1 VNELSEITLDLSHVE
16 GGLSLIINERTSNT
30 LFELAD
36 AQENGEARYQ
46 LKEGNFY
53 DYELSNTEYHLEDPF
68 DNIIQPHRRISHIG
82 RISPNIYVGTLEIP
96 LLKKGSSEAITK
108 IRLEIQ
114 SVKSGYR
121 DDYRDMLELIT
132 EKCTDLLLQANS
144 PVSQHFEIDYT
155 INSQSLYQ
163 KFAFIKSV
171 IGTDEFAE
179 AIHRIVTAPVTKWTE
194 TTEEKDIRNTRRFSN
209 SNRKEILK
217 GGKRTKLPESHHLR
231 SYGID
236 TLPER
241 ITSIR
246 KTDSVDTPEN
256 RFIKHALEN
265 FLKLCTDINN
275 KAKEFGHKKME
286 NESELLIR
294 ELEGQLHHTVF
305 KDISRPTTLK
315 LNSPVLQRKE
325 GYREVL
331 RVWLMFDLAAKLIWK
346 GGDDIYSGGKKDIA
360 TLYEYWLFFKLLDL
374 FQSIFEIEP
383 KDISDLIK
391 ETPDG
396 LNLQI
401 KQGKF
406 TALRGV
412 YDSGN
417 RKLNIRF
424 NYNRS
429 FNGKKT
435 YPESGSWTT
444 TLRPDYTL
452 SFWPFGISELEAEK
466 QELIVHVHFD
476 AKYKIANLSDFLS
489 QNGNSNSQDFGE
501 IKPFDLEEVKWG
513 LISETLVKNN
523 LAVWNSKKQLKLKSL
538 FWEEMQEFGIFR
550 NELFDDLVTNIQQS
564 VFNEEKVENRKGV
577 YKNADLLK
585 MHAYKDAIRRTGGAY
600 VLYPGDKSINQK
612 GFHEIIPGLG
622 AFPVKPSKTDSGIGE
637 LKAFILEII
646 EHFINRASQR
656 EKIAFRTFEIYE
668 NPPKSDNAINEP
680 LPEPYNTNRALIPD
694 DTFVLV
700 GYYNSREQYDWIQA
714 TGLYNFRMGSGAGS
728 LILDKET
735 VSSKYLLLHT
745 SGDTDSGNL
754 WRIVSRGPK
763 VFSKDDLIRK
773 DYPSPSQENYL
784 VIEIKPVTDTEF
796 ENVSWDF
803 KKLSNYSSGR
813 ASAFPFTT
821 SLTELMKN
829 KIRKTATTNIQLPI
843 NTK

>member
-1 VNELSEITLDLSHVE
+1 MKSLSNIEINLDSVKE
-16 GGLSLIINERTSNT
+16 GLRLWIDVRRPDSL
-30 LFELAD
+30 FD
-36 AQENGEARYQ
+36 AEENAAENNEARYQ
-46 LKEGNFY
+46 LVEGCYY
-53 DYELSNTEYHLEDPF
+53 DYQISDSGFVLGDIGE
-68 DNIIQPHRRISHIG
+68 NIIQQHKRTANLGTIA
-82 RISPNIYVGTLEIP
+82 PNIFVGTLSIP
-96 LLKKGSSEAITK
+96 LLDKHTSEELCK
-108 IRLEIQ
+108 IELEVQ

-121 DDYRDMLELIT
+121 NDYRDMLELIT

-155 INSQSLYQ
+155 KDSQTLYQ

-179 AIHRIVTAPVTKWTE
+179 AVHRIVTAPVTKWTE
-194 TTEEKDIRNTRRFSN
+194 TTEEKDIRNARRFSN
-209 SNRKEILK
+209 TNIKEILK
-217 GGKRTKLPESHHLR
+217 GGRRTKLPETHYLR

-241 ITSIR
+241 ITTIR

-256 RFIKHALEN
+256 RFIKHSLEN
-265 FLKLCTDINN
+265 FLKFCTDINN
-275 KAKEFGHKKME
+275 KSKEFGHKKME
-286 NESELLIR
+286 TESSLMIR
-294 ELEGQLHHTVF
+294 ELESQLHHTVF

-374 FQSIFEIEP
+374 FQSIFDIEP

-412 YDSGN
+412 YDSGS

-429 FNGKKT
+429 FSGKKT
-435 YPESGSWTT
+435 YPDSGSWTT

-452 SFWPFGISELEAEK
+452 SFWPYGISEAEAEK

-476 AKYKIANLSDFLS
+476 AKYKIANLTDFLE
-489 QNGNSNSQDFGE
+489 QNTEN
-501 IKPFDLEEVKWG
+501 DL
-513 LISETLVKNN
+513 
-523 LAVWNSKKQLKLKSL
+523 
-538 FWEEMQEFGIFR
+538 
-550 NELFDDLVTNIQQS
+550 D
-564 VFNEEKVENRKGV
+564 EEKAENRKGI

-622 AFPVKPSKTDSGIGE
+622 AFPVKPSKTDNGIGE

-656 EKIAFRTFEIYE
+656 EKIAYRTFDIYK
-668 NPPKSDNAINEP
+668 NPPESENVVKEP
-680 LPEPYNTNRALIPD
+680 LPEPFNTNRDLIPD
-694 DTFVLV
+694 DTYVLV
-700 GYYNSREQYDWIQA
+700 GYYNSQEQYEWIQR

-728 LILDKET
+728 LVLDKET

-745 SGDTDSGNL
+745 SGDTDSGDL
-754 WRIVSRGPK
+754 WKIVSRGPK

-773 DYPSPSQENYL
+773 GYLAPSQDNYL
-784 VIEIKPVTDTEF
+784 VIQIEPVTDTEF

-803 KKLSNYSSGR
+803 RNLSNYSTGR

-829 KIRKTATTNIQLPI
+829 KIR
-843 NTK
+843 

>member
-1 VNELSEITLDLSHVE
+1 MKSFQKIVIPLDHVEEGLELSIYSKKD
-16 GGLSLIINERTSNT
+16 NT
-30 LFELAD
+30 LFNAKD
-36 AQENGEARYQ
+36 SAIVNNEACFQ
-46 LKEGNFY
+46 LVEGFYYDFKFNKEGYNLG
-53 DYELSNTEYHLEDPF
+53 DIGE
-68 DNIIQPHRRISHIG
+68 NIIQEHKALSHIG
-82 RISPNIYVGTLEIP
+82 TISPNIFVGTLNIP
-96 LLKKGSSEAITK
+96 IYKNKDPEELASIEFEVQPLKIKG
-108 IRLEIQ
+108 RNH
-114 SVKSGYR
+114 R

-155 INSQSLYQ
+155 KGSQTLYQ

-179 AIHRIVTAPVTKWTE
+179 AVHRITTSPVTKWTE
-194 TTEEKDIRNTRRFSN
+194 TTEEKDIRNARRFSN
-209 SNRKEILK
+209 TSIKEILM
-217 GGKRTKLPESHHLR
+217 GGKHTKLPESHYLR
-231 SYGID
+231 NYGIE

-241 ITSIR
+241 ITTIR

-265 FLKLCTDINN
+265 FLKFCTNINS

-286 NESELLIR
+286 NESVLMIR
-294 ELEGQLHHTVF
+294 ELESQLHHAIF
-305 KDISRPTTLK
+305 KDILRPTTLK

-331 RVWLMFDLAAKLIWK
+331 RVWLMFDLAAKLIWT
-346 GGDDIYSGGKKDIA
+346 GGDDIYQGGKKNIA

-374 FQSIFEIEP
+374 FQSIFYIEP

-412 YDSGN
+412 YNSGN

-429 FNGKKT
+429 FSGKKN
-435 YPESGSWTT
+435 YPDSGSWTT

-452 SFWPFGISELEAEK
+452 SFWPFGISETEAEI

-476 AKYKIANLSDFLS
+476 AKYKIANLSDFLD
-489 QNGNSNSQDFGE
+489 QNTEN
-501 IKPFDLEEVKWG
+501 DL
-513 LISETLVKNN
+513 
-523 LAVWNSKKQLKLKSL
+523 
-538 FWEEMQEFGIFR
+538 
-550 NELFDDLVTNIQQS
+550 D
-564 VFNEEKVENRKGV
+564 EEKAENRKGI

-612 GFHEIIPGLG
+612 GFHEIMPGLG

-637 LKAFILEII
+637 LKAFILEIV

-656 EKIAFRTFEIYE
+656 EKIAYRTFDIYK
-668 NPPKSDNAINEP
+668 NPPESDNAINEP
-680 LPEPYNTNRALIPD
+680 LPEPYNTNRDLIPD

-700 GYYNSREQYDWIQA
+700 GYYKSDAHLNWIKRKK
-714 TGLYNFRMGSGAGS
+714 LYNFRMDNAKGS
-728 LILDKET
+728 LTLTKET

-745 SGDTDSGNL
+745 SGDNDTSQL
-754 WRIVSRGPK
+754 WKIVGKGFRVTNK
-763 VFSKDDLIRK
+763 ETLKRL
-773 DYPSPSQENYL
+773 DYPSPSQRNYL
-784 VIEIKPVTDTEF
+784 IVKIEKVKDPEF

-803 KKLSNYSSGR
+803 KSLKSYSTGR
-813 ASAFPFTT
+813 ASAFPFTA

-829 KIRKTATTNIQLPI
+829 KIR
-843 NTK
+843 

>member
-1 VNELSEITLDLSHVE
+1 MKSVSNIEIKLDSIQEGLRLWIDARRPDSLFDAEENSSEHNEARFQLVE
-16 GGLSLIINERTSNT
+16 GCYYDFQISDPDFILG
-30 LFELAD
+30 D
-36 AQENGEARYQ
+36 VGE
-46 LKEGNFY
+46 
-53 DYELSNTEYHLEDPF
+53 
-68 DNIIQPHRRISHIG
+68 NIIQQHKRTKNLG
-82 RISPNIYVGTLEIP
+82 TISPNIFVGTLSIP
-96 LLKKGSSEAITK
+96 LLEKESNQECCKVE
-108 IRLEIQ
+108 LEVQ
-114 SVKSGYR
+114 SIKSGYR

-155 INSQSLYQ
+155 KDSQTLYQ

-194 TTEEKDIRNTRRFSN
+194 TTEEKDIRNARRFSN
-209 SNRKEILK
+209 TNIKEILK
-217 GGKRTKLPESHHLR
+217 GSKRTKLPESHYLR
-231 SYGID
+231 SYGIG

-241 ITSIR
+241 ITTIR

-265 FLKLCTDINN
+265 FLKFCTDINN
-275 KAKEFGHKKME
+275 KAKEFRHKKME

-294 ELEGQLHHTVF
+294 ELEGQLHHTLF

-374 FQSIFEIEP
+374 FQSIFDIEP

-412 YDSGN
+412 YDSGS
-417 RKLNIRF
+417 RKLNIHF

-429 FNGKKT
+429 FSGKKT
-435 YPESGSWTT
+435 YPDSGSWTT

-452 SFWPFGISELEAEK
+452 SFWPFGISETEAEK

-476 AKYKIANLSDFLS
+476 AKYKIANLTDFLER
-489 QNGNSNSQDFGE
+489 NTDN
-501 IKPFDLEEVKWG
+501 DL
-513 LISETLVKNN
+513 
-523 LAVWNSKKQLKLKSL
+523 
-538 FWEEMQEFGIFR
+538 
-550 NELFDDLVTNIQQS
+550 D
-564 VFNEEKVENRKGV
+564 EEKAENRKGI

-656 EKIAFRTFEIYE
+656 EKIAYRTFDIYK
-668 NPPKSDNAINEP
+668 NPPESENVVKEP
-680 LPEPYNTNRALIPD
+680 LPEPYNTNRDLIPD
-694 DTFVLV
+694 DTFILV
-700 GYYNSREQYDWIQA
+700 GYYNSPEQYNWIQQK
-714 TGLYNFRMGSGAGS
+714 GLYNFRMGSGTGS

-745 SGDTDSGNL
+745 IGDTDSGDL
-754 WRIVSRGPK
+754 WKIVSKGPK
-763 VFSKDDLIRK
+763 VYSKADLIRK
-773 DYPSPSQENYL
+773 GYPSPSQDNYL
-784 VIEIKPVTDTEF
+784 VIQIEPVPDSEF
-796 ENVSWDF
+796 ENVSWNF
-803 KKLSNYSSGR
+803 RNLENYSTGR

-829 KIRKTATTNIQLPI
+829 KIR
-843 NTK
+843 

>member
-1 VNELSEITLDLSHVE
+1 MKSVSNIEINLDSVKEGLRLWIDARRTDSLFDAEENASEHNEARFQLVE
-16 GGLSLIINERTSNT
+16 GCWYDFQISDPDFVLG
-30 LFELAD
+30 D
-36 AQENGEARYQ
+36 VGE
-46 LKEGNFY
+46 
-53 DYELSNTEYHLEDPF
+53 
-68 DNIIQPHRRISHIG
+68 NIIQQHRRTKNLGTIA
-82 RISPNIYVGTLEIP
+82 PNIFVGTLAIP
-96 LLKKGSSEAITK
+96 LLEKESFQEHCKVE
-108 IRLEIQ
+108 LEVQ
-114 SVKSGYR
+114 SIKSGYR

-155 INSQSLYQ
+155 KDSQTLYQ

-179 AIHRIVTAPVTKWTE
+179 AVHRIVTAPVTKWAE
-194 TTEEKDIRNTRRFSN
+194 TTEEKDIRNARRFSN
-209 SNRKEILK
+209 ANIKEILK
-217 GGKRTKLPESHHLR
+217 GGRRTKLPETHYLR
-231 SYGID
+231 SYGIG

-241 ITSIR
+241 ITTIR

-265 FLKLCTDINN
+265 FLKFCTDINN
-275 KAKEFGHKKME
+275 KAQEFGHKKME

-294 ELEGQLHHTVF
+294 ELEGQLHHTLF
-305 KDISRPTTLK
+305 KDILRPTTLK

-374 FQSIFEIEP
+374 FQSIFDIEP
-383 KDISDLIK
+383 KDISELIK

-401 KQGKF
+401 RQGKY

-412 YDSGN
+412 YDSGS

-429 FNGKKT
+429 FGGRKT
-435 YPESGSWTT
+435 YPDSGSWTT

-452 SFWPFGISELEAEK
+452 SFWPFGISEAEAEK

-476 AKYKIANLSDFLS
+476 AKYKVANLADFLE
-489 QNGNSNSQDFGE
+489 QTTE
-501 IKPFDLEEVKWG
+501 
-513 LISETLVKNN
+513 KNH
-523 LAVWNSKKQLKLKSL
+523 
-538 FWEEMQEFGIFR
+538 
-550 NELFDDLVTNIQQS
+550 D
-564 VFNEEKVENRKGV
+564 EEKVENKKGI

-656 EKIAFRTFEIYE
+656 EKIAFRTFDIYK
-668 NPPKSDNAINEP
+668 NPPASDDMIKEAM
-680 LPEPYNTNRALIPD
+680 PEPYNTNRNLIPD

-700 GYYNSREQYDWIQA
+700 GYYNSEEQYNWIRR
-714 TGLYNFRMGSGAGS
+714 TGLYNFRMGSGTGS
-728 LILDKET
+728 LVLDKET

-745 SGDTDSGNL
+745 SGDTDSSNL
-754 WRIVSRGPK
+754 WRIVSKGLK

-773 DYPSPSQENYL
+773 GYPTPSQDNYL
-784 VIEIKPVTDTEF
+784 VIQIEPVTDNEF
-796 ENVSWDF
+796 KNVRWDF
-803 KKLSNYSSGR
+803 KRLEAYQRIQREEQNPYSKAGL
-813 ASAFPFTT
+813 PFTV
-821 SLTELMKN
+821 SLTELM
-829 KIRKTATTNIQLPI
+829 RAKT
-843 NTK
+843 K

>member
-1 VNELSEITLDLSHVE
+1 MKSVSNIEINLDSIQEGLRLWIDARRPDSLFDADENASEHNEARFQLVE
-16 GGLSLIINERTSNT
+16 GCYYDFQISDPGFILG
-30 LFELAD
+30 D
-36 AQENGEARYQ
+36 VGE
-46 LKEGNFY
+46 
-53 DYELSNTEYHLEDPF
+53 
-68 DNIIQPHRRISHIG
+68 NIIQQHKRTTNLGAIA
-82 RISPNIYVGTLEIP
+82 PNIFVGTLSIP
-96 LLKKGSSEAITK
+96 LLEKGSYQERCK
-108 IRLEIQ
+108 VELEVQ
-114 SVKSGYR
+114 SIKSGYR

-155 INSQSLYQ
+155 RDSQTLYQ

-194 TTEEKDIRNTRRFSN
+194 TTEEKDIRNARRFSN
-209 SNRKEILK
+209 TNIKEILK
-217 GGKRTKLPESHHLR
+217 GSKRNKLPETHYLR

-236 TLPER
+236 TLPVR
-241 ITSIR
+241 ITTIR

-265 FLKLCTDINN
+265 FLKFCTDINN

-294 ELEGQLHHTVF
+294 ELESHLHHSVF

-315 LNSPVLQRKE
+315 LNSPVLQRKV

-331 RVWLMFDLAAKLIWK
+331 RVWLMFDLAAKLIWT

-360 TLYEYWLFFKLLDL
+360 TLYEYWLFFKLLNL

-383 KDISDLIK
+383 RDISDLIK

-429 FNGKKT
+429 FSGKKN
-435 YPESGSWTT
+435 YPDSGSWTT

-452 SFWPFGISELEAEK
+452 SFWPYGISETEAEK
-466 QELIVHVHFD
+466 QELIVHIHFD
-476 AKYKIANLSDFLS
+476 AKYKIANLTDFLE
-489 QNGNSNSQDFGE
+489 QNKES
-501 IKPFDLEEVKWG
+501 DL
-513 LISETLVKNN
+513 
-523 LAVWNSKKQLKLKSL
+523 
-538 FWEEMQEFGIFR
+538 
-550 NELFDDLVTNIQQS
+550 D
-564 VFNEEKVENRKGV
+564 EEKAENRKGI

-656 EKIAFRTFEIYE
+656 EKIAYRTFDIYK
-668 NPPKSDNAINEP
+668 NPPESDNVVKET
-680 LPEPYNTNRALIPD
+680 LPEPYNANRDLIPD

-700 GYYNSREQYDWIQA
+700 GYYNSQEQYHWIQR
-714 TGLYNFRMGSGAGS
+714 TGFYNFRIGSGTGS

-735 VSSKYLLLHT
+735 VSSRYLLLHT
-745 SGDTDSGNL
+745 IGDTDSGDL
-754 WRIVSRGPK
+754 WKIVSRGPK
-763 VFSKDDLIRK
+763 VYSKADLIK
-773 DYPSPSQENYL
+773 KGYPSPSQDNYL
-784 VIEIKPVTDTEF
+784 VIQIVPVTDSEF
-796 ENVSWDF
+796 ENVSWNF
-803 KKLSNYSSGR
+803 RNLENYSTGR

-829 KIRKTATTNIQLPI
+829 KIR
-843 NTK
+843 

>member
-1 VNELSEITLDLSHVE
+1 MKSLSNIEINLDSVKE
-16 GGLSLIINERTSNT
+16 GLRLWIDVRRPDSL
-30 LFELAD
+30 FD
-36 AQENGEARYQ
+36 AEENAAENNEARYQ
-46 LKEGNFY
+46 LVEGCYY
-53 DYELSNTEYHLEDPF
+53 DYQISDSGFVLGDIGE
-68 DNIIQPHRRISHIG
+68 NIIQQHKRTANLGTIA
-82 RISPNIYVGTLEIP
+82 PNIFVGTLSIP
-96 LLKKGSSEAITK
+96 LLDKHTSEELCK
-108 IRLEIQ
+108 IELEVQ

-121 DDYRDMLELIT
+121 NDYRDMLELIT

-155 INSQSLYQ
+155 KDSQTLYQ

-179 AIHRIVTAPVTKWTE
+179 AVHRIVTAPVTKWTE
-194 TTEEKDIRNTRRFSN
+194 TTEEKDIRNARRFSN
-209 SNRKEILK
+209 TNIKEILK
-217 GGKRTKLPESHHLR
+217 GGRRTKLPETHYLR

-241 ITSIR
+241 ITTIR

-256 RFIKHALEN
+256 RFIKHSLEN
-265 FLKLCTDINN
+265 FLKFCTDINN
-275 KAKEFGHKKME
+275 KSKEFGHKKME
-286 NESELLIR
+286 TESSLMIR
-294 ELEGQLHHTVF
+294 ELESQLHHTVF

-374 FQSIFEIEP
+374 FQSIFDMEP

-412 YDSGN
+412 YNSGS

-429 FNGKKT
+429 FSGKKT
-435 YPESGSWTT
+435 YPDSGSWTT

-452 SFWPFGISELEAEK
+452 SFWPYGISEAEAEK

-476 AKYKIANLSDFLS
+476 AKYKIANLTDFLE
-489 QNGNSNSQDFGE
+489 QNTEN
-501 IKPFDLEEVKWG
+501 DL
-513 LISETLVKNN
+513 
-523 LAVWNSKKQLKLKSL
+523 
-538 FWEEMQEFGIFR
+538 
-550 NELFDDLVTNIQQS
+550 D
-564 VFNEEKVENRKGV
+564 EEKAENRKGI

-656 EKIAFRTFEIYE
+656 EKIAYRTFDIYK
-668 NPPKSDNAINEP
+668 NPPESENVVKEP
-680 LPEPYNTNRALIPD
+680 LPEPFNSNRDLIPD
-694 DTFVLV
+694 DTYVLV
-700 GYYNSREQYDWIQA
+700 GYYNSQEQYEWIQR

-728 LILDKET
+728 LVLDKET

-745 SGDTDSGNL
+745 SGDTDSGDL
-754 WRIVSRGPK
+754 WKIVSRGPK
-763 VFSKDDLIRK
+763 VYSKVDLIRK
-773 DYPSPSQENYL
+773 DYPSPSQDNYL
-784 VIEIKPVTDTEF
+784 VIQIEPVNDNEF
-796 ENVSWDF
+796 ENVSWNF
-803 KKLSNYSSGR
+803 RNLENYSTGR

-829 KIRKTATTNIQLPI
+829 KVR
-843 NTK
+843 

>member
-1 VNELSEITLDLSHVE
+1 MKAVSNIEINLNSVKE
-16 GGLSLIINERTSNT
+16 GLRLWIDARRPDSL
-30 LFELAD
+30 FD
-36 AQENGEARYQ
+36 AEENAAENNEARYQ
-46 LKEGNFY
+46 LVEGCYY
-53 DYELSNTEYHLEDPF
+53 DYQLGFSNDNNQPYLKYILGDIGE
-68 DNIIQPHRRISHIG
+68 NIIQQHKRTANLG
-82 RISPNIYVGTLEIP
+82 TISPNIFVGTLSIP
-96 LLKKGSSEAITK
+96 LLDKNTLEELCK
-108 IRLEIQ
+108 IELEVQPLKIN
-114 SVKSGYR
+114 GRNDR

-155 INSQSLYQ
+155 KDSQTLYQ
-163 KFAFIKSV
+163 KFSFIKSV

-179 AIHRIVTAPVTKWTE
+179 AVHRIVTAPVTKWTE
-194 TTEEKDIRNTRRFSN
+194 TEEEKDIRNARRFSN
-209 SNRKEILK
+209 SNIKEILK
-217 GGKRTKLPESHHLR
+217 GGRRTKLPETHYLR

-241 ITSIR
+241 ITTIR

-265 FLKLCTDINN
+265 FLKFCTDIHIN
-275 KAKEFGHKKME
+275 AKEFGHRKME
-286 NESELLIR
+286 TESELMIR
-294 ELEGQLHHTVF
+294 ELESQLHHTVF

-374 FQSIFEIEP
+374 FQSIFQIEP
-383 KDISDLIK
+383 KDISELIK

-412 YDSGN
+412 YDSGS

-429 FNGKKT
+429 FSGKKT
-435 YPESGSWTT
+435 YPDSGSWTT

-452 SFWPFGISELEAEK
+452 SFWPFGISEQEAEK

-476 AKYKIANLSDFLS
+476 AKYKIANLSDFIS
-489 QNGNSNSQDFGE
+489 QNDNTKSQDFGE
-501 IKPFDLEEVKWG
+501 VKPFDLEEVKWDI
-513 LISETLVKNN
+513 ISETLVKNN
-523 LAVWNSKKQLKLKSL
+523 LAVWDNKNRLRLKSL
-538 FWEEMQEFGIFR
+538 FWEEMKELGIFK
-550 NELFDDLVTNIQQS
+550 NVLFDDLVENIQQS
-564 VFNEEKVENRKGV
+564 VYKEEKAENRKGI

-646 EHFINRASQR
+646 EHFINRSSQR
-656 EKIAFRTFEIYE
+656 EKIAYRTFDIYK
-668 NPPKSDNAINEP
+668 NPPEAGNMIKEA
-680 LPEPYNTNRALIPD
+680 LPEPYNTNRDLIPD
-694 DTFVLV
+694 ETFVLV
-700 GYYNSREQYDWIQA
+700 GYYNTSEQYSWIKR
-714 TGLYNFRMGSGAGS
+714 TGLYNFRMGSGTGS

-745 SGDTDSGNL
+745 SGDKDSGDL
-754 WRIVSRGPK
+754 WKIVSRGPK
-763 VFSKDDLIRK
+763 VYSKEDLIKKGYR
-773 DYPSPSQENYL
+773 SPSQDNYL
-784 VIEIKPVTDTEF
+784 VFQIEPVTDTEF
-796 ENVSWDF
+796 VNVSWNF
-803 KKLSNYSSGR
+803 RELSNYSTGS

-829 KIRKTATTNIQLPI
+829 KIR
-843 NTK
+843 

>member
-1 VNELSEITLDLSHVE
+1 MKSVSNIEINLDSIKEGMRLWIDARRPESLFDAKENSEEHNEARFQLVE
-16 GGLSLIINERTSNT
+16 GC
-30 LFELAD
+30 
-36 AQENGEARYQ
+36 
-46 LKEGNFY
+46 FY
-53 DYELSNTEYHLEDPF
+53 DFQISNSDYVLGDVGE
-68 DNIIQPHRRISHIG
+68 NIIQQHKRTTNLG
-82 RISPNIYVGTLEIP
+82 RISTNIFVGRLSIP
-96 LLKKGSSEAITK
+96 LIEKETSIEFAKVE
-108 IRLEIQ
+108 LEVQ
-114 SVKSGYR
+114 SIKSGYR
-121 DDYRDMLELIT
+121 HDYRDMLKLIT
-132 EKCTDLLLQANS
+132 EKSTDLLLQANS

-155 INSQSLYQ
+155 KDSQTLYQ

-179 AIHRIVTAPVTKWTE
+179 SIHRIVAAPVTKWTE
-194 TTEEKDIRNTRRFSN
+194 TTEQKDIRNARRFSN
-209 SNRKEILK
+209 ANIKEILK
-217 GGKRTKLPESHHLR
+217 GSKRISLPETHYLR
-231 SYGID
+231 NYFID
-236 TLPER
+236 TLPDR
-241 ITSIR
+241 ITTIR

-265 FLKLCTDINN
+265 FLKFCTDTNK

-294 ELEGQLHHTVF
+294 ELESQLHHSVF

-331 RVWLMFDLAAKLIWK
+331 RVWLMFELAAKLIWT
-346 GGDDIYSGGKKDIA
+346 GGNDIYSGGKKDIA

-374 FQSIFEIEP
+374 FQSIFDIEP

-396 LNLQI
+396 LNLQL

-412 YDSGN
+412 YNSGN

-429 FNGKKT
+429 FSGKKT
-435 YPESGSWTT
+435 YPDSGSWTT

-452 SFWPFGISELEAEK
+452 SFWPFGISEQEAEK

-476 AKYKIANLSDFLS
+476 AKYKIANLTDFLEQS
-489 QNGNSNSQDFGE
+489 TEN
-501 IKPFDLEEVKWG
+501 DL
-513 LISETLVKNN
+513 
-523 LAVWNSKKQLKLKSL
+523 
-538 FWEEMQEFGIFR
+538 
-550 NELFDDLVTNIQQS
+550 
-564 VFNEEKVENRKGV
+564 NEEKAENRKGI

-600 VLYPGDKSINQK
+600 VLYPGDKTINKK

-622 AFPVKPSKTDSGIGE
+622 AFPVKPSKTDSGISE

-656 EKIAFRTFEIYE
+656 EKIAYRTFDIYK
-668 NPPKSDNAINEP
+668 NPPESDNAVNEP
-680 LPEPYNTNRALIPD
+680 LPEPYNANRDLIPD

-700 GYYNSREQYDWIQA
+700 GYYSSPEKYEWI
-714 TGLYNFRMGSGAGS
+714 TRIGLYNFRMGSGTGS

-745 SGDTDSGNL
+745 SGDTGSSDL

-763 VFSKDDLIRK
+763 VYSKDDLIRK
-773 DYPSPSQENYL
+773 GYPSSSQDNYL
-784 VIEIKPVTDTEF
+784 IIQIEPVTDPEF
-796 ENVSWDF
+796 ENVVWNF
-803 KKLSNYSSGR
+803 RNLTNYSTGR

-829 KIRKTATTNIQLPI
+829 KIR
-843 NTK
+843 

>member
-1 VNELSEITLDLSHVE
+1 MKSLSNIEINLDSVKE
-16 GGLSLIINERTSNT
+16 GLRLWVDARRPESL
-30 LFELAD
+30 FD
-36 AQENGEARYQ
+36 AEEYASEHNEARFQ
-46 LKEGNFY
+46 LLEGCFY
-53 DYELSNTEYHLEDPF
+53 DFQISDPDF
-68 DNIIQPHRRISHIG
+68 VLGDVGENIIQQHKRTKNLGTIA
-82 RISPNIYVGTLEIP
+82 PNIFVGTLSIP
-96 LLKKGSSEAITK
+96 LLEKESSQERCK
-108 IRLEIQ
+108 VELEVQ
-114 SVKSGYR
+114 SIKSGYR

-155 INSQSLYQ
+155 KDSQTLYQ

-194 TTEEKDIRNTRRFSN
+194 TTEEKDIRNARRFSN
-209 SNRKEILK
+209 ANIKEILK
-217 GGKRTKLPESHHLR
+217 SGRRTRLPETHYLR
-231 SYGID
+231 NYGID

-241 ITSIR
+241 ITTIR

-265 FLKLCTDINN
+265 FLKFCTDINN

-294 ELEGQLHHTVF
+294 ELEGKLHHTVF

-346 GGDDIYSGGKKDIA
+346 GGDDIYSGEKKDIA

-412 YDSGN
+412 YDSDN

-429 FNGKKT
+429 FSGRKN
-435 YPESGSWTT
+435 YPDSGSWTT

-452 SFWPFGISELEAEK
+452 SFWPYGISEAEAEK

-476 AKYKIANLSDFLS
+476 AKYKIANLTDFLE
-489 QNGNSNSQDFGE
+489 QNTEN
-501 IKPFDLEEVKWG
+501 DL
-513 LISETLVKNN
+513 
-523 LAVWNSKKQLKLKSL
+523 
-538 FWEEMQEFGIFR
+538 
-550 NELFDDLVTNIQQS
+550 D
-564 VFNEEKVENRKGV
+564 EEKAENRKGI

-656 EKIAFRTFEIYE
+656 EKIAFRTFDIYK
-668 NPPKSDNAINEP
+668 NPPESDNTVKEP
-680 LPEPYNTNRALIPD
+680 LPEPYNTNRDLIPD

-700 GYYNSREQYDWIQA
+700 GYYNSVEQYDWIQR
-714 TGLYNFRMGSGAGS
+714 TGLYNFRMGSGTGS
-728 LILDKET
+728 IVLDKET

-754 WRIVSRGPK
+754 WKIVSRGPK

-773 DYPSPSQENYL
+773 GYPAPSQENYL
-784 VIEIKPVTDTEF
+784 VIQIEPVTDNEF
-796 ENVSWDF
+796 ENASWDF
-803 KKLSNYSSGR
+803 RKLSNYSTGR
-813 ASAFPFTT
+813 ASAFPFTS

-829 KIRKTATTNIQLPI
+829 KIR
-843 NTK
+843 

>member
-1 VNELSEITLDLSHVE
+1 MKSVSNIEINLDSIQQGLRLWIDARRPESLFDAEENANEHNEARFQLVE
-16 GGLSLIINERTSNT
+16 GCLYDFQISDPDFVLG
-30 LFELAD
+30 D
-36 AQENGEARYQ
+36 VGE
-46 LKEGNFY
+46 
-53 DYELSNTEYHLEDPF
+53 
-68 DNIIQPHRRISHIG
+68 NIIQQHKRTKNLGTIA
-82 RISPNIYVGTLEIP
+82 PNIFVGTLAIP
-96 LLKKGSSEAITK
+96 LLEKESLQERCKVE
-108 IRLEIQ
+108 LEVQ
-114 SVKSGYR
+114 SIKSGYR

-155 INSQSLYQ
+155 KDSQTLYQ

-194 TTEEKDIRNTRRFSN
+194 TTEEKDIRNARRFSN
-209 SNRKEILK
+209 VNIKEILK
-217 GGKRTKLPESHHLR
+217 GGRRTKLPETHYLR

-241 ITSIR
+241 ITTIR

-265 FLKLCTDINN
+265 FLKFCTDINN
-275 KAKEFGHKKME
+275 KAQEFGHKKME

-294 ELEGQLHHTVF
+294 ELEGQLHHTLF
-305 KDISRPTTLK
+305 KDISRPATLK

-346 GGDDIYSGGKKDIA
+346 GGDDVYSGGKKDIA

-374 FQSIFEIEP
+374 FQTLFEMEP
-383 KDISDLIK
+383 GGISDLIQ
-391 ETPDG
+391 ETADG

-401 KQGKF
+401 KQGKH
-406 TALRGV
+406 TALEGV
-412 YDSGN
+412 YDTGS

-429 FNGKKT
+429 FSGRKT
-435 YPESGSWTT
+435 YPDSGSWTT

-452 SFWPFGISELEAEK
+452 SFWPFGISESEAEE

-476 AKYKIANLSDFLS
+476 AKYKIANLTDILP
-489 QNGNSNSQDFGE
+489 QNAE
-501 IKPFDLEEVKWG
+501 
-513 LISETLVKNN
+513 SEL
-523 LAVWNSKKQLKLKSL
+523 
-538 FWEEMQEFGIFR
+538 
-550 NELFDDLVTNIQQS
+550 
-564 VFNEEKVENRKGV
+564 NEEKTENRKGI

-600 VLYPGDKSINQK
+600 VLYPGKKSINQK

-622 AFPVKPSKTDSGIGE
+622 AFPVKPSKTGSGIGE

-656 EKIAFRTFEIYE
+656 EKMAFRTFDVHK
-668 NPPKSDNAINEP
+668 NPPEADNVVKEA
-680 LPEPYNTNRALIPD
+680 LPEPFNTNRGLLPD

-700 GYYNSREQYDWIQA
+700 GFYNSPAQYEWIQK
-714 TGLYNFRMGSGAGS
+714 TGLYNFRMSSGTGS
-728 LILDKET
+728 LELDNET

-745 SGDTDSGNL
+745 HGDSASGNL
-754 WRIVSRGPK
+754 WKVVSKGPK
-763 VFSKDDLIRK
+763 VFSKNDLVRK
-773 DYPSPSQENYL
+773 GYPSPTQDHYL
-784 VIEIKPVTDTEF
+784 VIRIEPVTDSEF
-796 ENVSWDF
+796 ENVRWNF
-803 KKLSNYSSGR
+803 RKLSNYTTGR
-813 ASAFPFTT
+813 ASANPFTT
-821 SLTELMKN
+821 NLTELMKN
-829 KIRKTATTNIQLPI
+829 VVR
-843 NTK
+843 

>member
-1 VNELSEITLDLSHVE
+1 MNSLSNIEINFDSVKE
-16 GGLSLIINERTSNT
+16 GLRLWIDARRPDSL
-30 LFELAD
+30 FD
-36 AQENGEARYQ
+36 AEENAAENNEARYQ
-46 LKEGNFY
+46 LVEGCYY
-53 DYELSNTEYHLEDPF
+53 DYQLSDSGYVLGDIGE
-68 DNIIQPHRRISHIG
+68 NIIQQHKRTANLGTIV
-82 RISPNIYVGTLEIP
+82 PNIFVGTLSIP
-96 LLKKGSSEAITK
+96 LLDKHTSEELCK
-108 IRLEIQ
+108 IELEVQ

-121 DDYRDMLELIT
+121 NDYRDMLELIT

-155 INSQSLYQ
+155 KNSQTLYQ

-179 AIHRIVTAPVTKWTE
+179 AVHRIVTSPVTKWTE
-194 TTEEKDIRNTRRFSN
+194 TTEEKDIRNARRFSN
-209 SNRKEILK
+209 ANINEILK
-217 GGKRTKLPESHHLR
+217 GGRRTKLPETHYLR

-241 ITSIR
+241 ITTIR
-246 KTDSVDTPEN
+246 KTDSVDTSEN

-265 FLKLCTDINN
+265 FLKFCTDINN

-286 NESELLIR
+286 TESGLMIR
-294 ELEGQLHHTVF
+294 ELESHLHHTVF

-383 KDISDLIK
+383 KDIADLIK
-391 ETPDG
+391 ETSDG

-401 KQGKF
+401 MQGKF

-412 YDSGN
+412 YDSGS

-429 FNGKKT
+429 FSGKKT
-435 YPESGSWTT
+435 YPDSGSWTT

-452 SFWPFGISELEAEK
+452 SFWPFGISETEAEK

-476 AKYKIANLSDFLS
+476 AKYKIANLTDLLE
-489 QNGNSNSQDFGE
+489 QNTEN
-501 IKPFDLEEVKWG
+501 DL
-513 LISETLVKNN
+513 
-523 LAVWNSKKQLKLKSL
+523 
-538 FWEEMQEFGIFR
+538 
-550 NELFDDLVTNIQQS
+550 D
-564 VFNEEKVENRKGV
+564 EEKAENRKGI

-622 AFPVKPSKTDSGIGE
+622 AYPVKPSKTDNGIGE

-656 EKIAFRTFEIYE
+656 EKIAFRTFDIYK
-668 NPPKSDNAINEP
+668 NPPESDNVVKEP
-680 LPEPYNTNRALIPD
+680 LPEPYNTNRDLIPD

-700 GYYNSREQYDWIQA
+700 GYYNSWEQYDWIKR
-714 TGLYNFRMGSGAGS
+714 TGIYNFRMGSGTGS
-728 LILDKET
+728 LVLDQET

-745 SGDTDSGNL
+745 SGDTDSCDL
-754 WRIVSRGPK
+754 WKIVSRGPK
-763 VFSKDDLIRK
+763 VYSKDDLIRK
-773 DYPSPSQENYL
+773 GYPTPSQDNYL
-784 VIEIKPVTDTEF
+784 VIQIEPITDTEF

-803 KKLSNYSSGR
+803 RKLSNYSSGR

-829 KIRKTATTNIQLPI
+829 KLR
-843 NTK
+843 

>member
-1 VNELSEITLDLSHVE
+1 MKELSEITLDLSHIE
-16 GGLSLIINERTSNT
+16 SSLSLTITERSVNT
-30 LFELAD
+30 LFVKED
-36 AQENGEARYQ
+36 AEEYGEAKYQ
-46 LKEGNFY
+46 LKEGCFY
-53 DYELSNTEYHLEDPF
+53 DYELSNREYYLADPF
-68 DNIIQPHRRISHIG
+68 DNIVQPHKRVPHVG
-82 RISPNIYVGTLEIP
+82 RIAPNIYVGTLEIP
-96 LLKKGSSEAITK
+96 VFKDGESAPIGKVSIEV
-108 IRLEIQ
+108 Q
-114 SVKSGYR
+114 SIKADYR
-121 DDYRDMLELIT
+121 NDYRDMLELIT

-144 PVSQHFEIDYT
+144 PVTQHFEIDYT
-155 INSQSLYQ
+155 KDSQSLYQ

-194 TTEEKDIRNTRRFSN
+194 TIEEKDIRNAKRFSN
-209 SNRKEILK
+209 TNIKEILK
-217 GGKRTKLPESHHLR
+217 GSKRTKLPQTHYLR
-231 SYGID
+231 NFGID
-236 TLPER
+236 TLSER
-241 ITSIR
+241 ITTVR

-265 FLKLCTDINN
+265 FLKFCMDINN
-275 KAKEFGHKKME
+275 KAKDFGHKKME
-286 NESELLIR
+286 NESEILIR
-294 ELEGQLHHTVF
+294 ELESQLHHTVF

-374 FQSIFEIEP
+374 FQELFEIKAE
-383 KDISDLIK
+383 DIEKLIQP
-391 ETPDG
+391 TDDG
-396 LNLQI
+396 LHLQL
-401 KQGKF
+401 KQGKE
-406 TALRGV
+406 TALEGI
-412 YDSGN
+412 YNSGT

-429 FNGKKT
+429 FSGKKN
-435 YPESGSWTT
+435 YPVSGSWTT

-452 SFWPFGISELEAEK
+452 SFWPYGISETEAEQ

-476 AKYKIANLSDFLS
+476 AKYKIANLTDFLEHITE
-489 QNGNSNSQDFGE
+489 NALD
-501 IKPFDLEEVKWG
+501 
-513 LISETLVKNN
+513 
-523 LAVWNSKKQLKLKSL
+523 
-538 FWEEMQEFGIFR
+538 
-550 NELFDDLVTNIQQS
+550 
-564 VFNEEKVENRKGV
+564 EEKAENRKGI

-646 EHFINRASQR
+646 EHFINRSSQR
-656 EKIAFRTFEIYE
+656 EKIAFRTFDIYK
-668 NPPKSDNAINEP
+668 NPPESDNVVKEP
-680 LPEPYNTNRALIPD
+680 LPEPYNTNRDLIPD

-700 GYYNSREQYDWIQA
+700 GYCNSREQYDWIQR
-714 TGLYNFRMGSGAGS
+714 TGLYNFRMGSGTGS
-728 LILDKET
+728 LVLDKET

-754 WRIVSRGPK
+754 WKIVSRGPK

-773 DYPSPSQENYL
+773 GYPTPSQDNYL
-784 VIEIKPVTDTEF
+784 VIQIEPVTDTEF
-796 ENVSWDF
+796 KYVSWDF
-803 KKLSNYSSGR
+803 RKLSNYSSGR

-829 KIRKTATTNIQLPI
+829 KIR
-843 NTK
+843 

>member
-1 VNELSEITLDLSHVE
+1 MKSVSNIEIKLDSIQEGLRLWIDARRPDSLFDAEENSSEHNEARFQLVE
-16 GGLSLIINERTSNT
+16 GCYYDFQISDPDFILG
-30 LFELAD
+30 D
-36 AQENGEARYQ
+36 VGE
-46 LKEGNFY
+46 
-53 DYELSNTEYHLEDPF
+53 
-68 DNIIQPHRRISHIG
+68 NIIQQHKRTKNLG
-82 RISPNIYVGTLEIP
+82 TISPNIFVGTLSIP
-96 LLKKGSSEAITK
+96 LLEKESNQECCKVE
-108 IRLEIQ
+108 LEVQ
-114 SVKSGYR
+114 SIKSGYR

-144 PVSQHFEIDYT
+144 PVSQHFEIDY
-155 INSQSLYQ
+155 IKDSQTLYQ

-194 TTEEKDIRNTRRFSN
+194 TTEEKDIRNARRFSN
-209 SNRKEILK
+209 TNIKEILK
-217 GGKRTKLPESHHLR
+217 GSKRTKLPESHYLR
-231 SYGID
+231 SYGIG

-241 ITSIR
+241 ITTIR

-265 FLKLCTDINN
+265 FLKFCTDINN
-275 KAKEFGHKKME
+275 KAKEFRHKKME

-294 ELEGQLHHTVF
+294 ELEGQLHHTLF

-374 FQSIFEIEP
+374 FQSIFDIEP

-412 YDSGN
+412 YDSGS

-429 FNGKKT
+429 FSGKKT
-435 YPESGSWTT
+435 YPDSGSWTT

-452 SFWPFGISELEAEK
+452 SFWPFGISETEAEK

-476 AKYKIANLSDFLS
+476 AKYKIANLTDFLER
-489 QNGNSNSQDFGE
+489 NTDN
-501 IKPFDLEEVKWG
+501 DL
-513 LISETLVKNN
+513 
-523 LAVWNSKKQLKLKSL
+523 
-538 FWEEMQEFGIFR
+538 
-550 NELFDDLVTNIQQS
+550 D
-564 VFNEEKVENRKGV
+564 EEKAENRKGI

-656 EKIAFRTFEIYE
+656 EKIAYRTFDIYK
-668 NPPKSDNAINEP
+668 NPPESENVVKEP
-680 LPEPYNTNRALIPD
+680 LPEPYNTNRDLIPD
-694 DTFVLV
+694 DTFILV
-700 GYYNSREQYDWIQA
+700 GYYNSQEQYNWIQQK
-714 TGLYNFRMGSGAGS
+714 GLYNFRMGSGTGS

-745 SGDTDSGNL
+745 IGDTDSGDL
-754 WRIVSRGPK
+754 WKIVSKGPK
-763 VFSKDDLIRK
+763 VYSKADLIRK
-773 DYPSPSQENYL
+773 GYSSPSQDNYL
-784 VIEIKPVTDTEF
+784 VIQIEPVTDSEF
-796 ENVSWDF
+796 ENVSWNF
-803 KKLSNYSSGR
+803 RNLENYSTGR

-829 KIRKTATTNIQLPI
+829 KIR
-843 NTK
+843 